1 MQNAMFLY
9 FFDDFGALW
18 YKSFQKTSSPQVGE
32 GQADSKQP
40 SVLSEGT
47 FLAYVPLRSASEAE
61 ARLRFLAPMRAT
73 GIRKHFFTNFQVTH
87 DTLPKAVLRK
97 QRSLCAAE
105 IFSHRT

>member
-18 YKSFQKTSSPQVGE
+18 YKSFQKTSSPQLG
-32 GQADSKQP
+32 

-97 QRSLCAAE
+97 QRSLCAAGT
-105 IFSHRT
+105 FSHRT